1 MVCLCRVEGGVAVN
15 KVSYAAIM
23 RVITQHFSPKYG
35 KGEEYCVTIL
45 KMAALLETWI
55 NVLLEVFEVLI
66 QSSGLKSFPTN

>member
-23 RVITQHFSPKYG
+23 RVITQHFSPNNG
-35 KGEEYCVTIL
+35 KGVLPEDARKRLRRGVLRVTIL

-55 NVLLEVFEVLI
+55 NVLLEVF
-66 QSSGLKSFPTN
+66 